1 MLRITLLSGGEL
13 TSIPFME
20 LSDMDIKAL
29 KLRLHQQHGLPPR
42 FRQKLMHSDK
52 PLDDD
57 TELDS
62 VIGLEAVPTSPSEP
76 EQLAAAAE
84 HGSTAEGALKRRLDP
99 LSGLPPA
106 CKQRLHRERSSPD
119 FVVDLHVVILAFI
132 EASEDQQ
139 SRLSWA
145 AARGHRAEA
154 GHSQAP
160 VDLSYIYIYIHP
172 HMLITVTLC
181 IN

>member
-62 VIGLEAVPTSPSEP
+62 VIGLEAVPTSPSKP
-76 EQLAAAAE
+76 EQLAAAGRARF
-84 HGSTAEGALKRRLDP
+84 HGRGCFKTAIGSAKRPSTSLQAKAASRAQQP
-99 LSGLPPA
+99 GLCGGPA
-106 CKQRLHRERSSPD
+106 RC
-119 FVVDLHVVILAFI
+119 DL
-132 EASEDQQ
+132 
-139 SRLSWA
+139 
-145 AARGHRAEA
+145 G
-154 GHSQAP
+154 
-160 VDLSYIYIYIHP
+160 IH
-172 HMLITVTLC
+172 
-181 IN
+181 